1 MPSLLDATPSAENTP
16 ISAIIAMD
24 NRTKVPGIGA
34 LITPAQKA
42 TLAHVVTAL
51 TCSTARD
58 HVQHIFPLFDTNAT
72 KPTLAGF
79 MTKNDGAIEAL
90 KQDGI
95 EPDELTDSGE
105 YRYSLHHLQTLAKKG
120 LDIDRAAPPL
130 HS

>member
-1 MPSLLDATPSAENTP
+1 MQSLLDAKPSSQNTP

-42 TLAHVVTAL
+42 TLAYVVTAL

-72 KPTLAGF
+72 RPTLAGF
-79 MTKNDGAIEAL
+79 MTKDDAAVEAL
-90 KQDGI
+90 EREGI
-95 EPDELTDSGE
+95 EPDQLTDSGE

-120 LDIDRAAPPL
+120 RDID
-130 HS
+130 